1 MAAEPKAVPT
11 ERGASDEAEREEM
24 TIEIEDGDKKTN
36 EAEETVEEAKTDAA
50 ETSEAN
56 ESAAEQGESDADA
69 DVDAEE
75 PAEAGKPDG
84 DAPQDADADELMTKA
99 AEALKAATEE
109 AEKAK
114 AEAKEWQ
121 DKFMRLHAEWDTY
134 RRRTAEQRE
143 AEKARASEKL
153 VTGLLPVIDD
163 FERTIKYAEDNGEG
177 GLLDGV
183 RAVHTKFVDV
193 LVKDGVQV
201 IDPAGEAFDALQHQA
216 VATVPDD
223 VAFDETV
230 HEVYQK
236 GYKLG
241 EKVLRPAMVTVTTG
255 GPKRPKPDE
264 AEEE

>member
-1 MAAEPKAVPT
+1 MPADPNAAPT

-24 TIEIEDGDKKTN
+24 TIEIEDGDVEAKKVDET
-36 EAEETVEEAKTDAA
+36 AEE
-50 ETSEAN
+50 
-56 ESAAEQGESDADA
+56 
-69 DVDAEE
+69 
-75 PAEAGKPDG
+75 
-84 DAPQDADADELMTKA
+84 TKA
-99 AEALKAATEE
+99 AEAAQAEEPAAEE
-109 AEKAK
+109 AAAEAASDEAAEAEAEPAQDVESAEDAASRLQEEADKAK
-114 AEAKEWQ
+114 AEAKDWQ

-163 FERTIKYAEDNGEG
+163 FERTIKYATDNGET

-183 RAVHTKFVDV
+183 RAVHTKLVDV

-201 IDPAGEAFDALQHQA
+201 IDPAGEAFDALEHQA

-223 VAFDETV
+223 EAFDETV

-255 GPKRPKPDE
+255 GPKRPKEE
-264 AEEE
+264 ASEEE

>member
-1 MAAEPKAVPT
+1 MPADPNAAPT

-24 TIEIEDGDKKTN
+24 TIEIEDGDVEAKKVDET
-36 EAEETVEEAKTDAA
+36 AEE
-50 ETSEAN
+50 
-56 ESAAEQGESDADA
+56 
-69 DVDAEE
+69 
-75 PAEAGKPDG
+75 
-84 DAPQDADADELMTKA
+84 TKA
-99 AEALKAATEE
+99 AEAAQAEEPAAEE
-109 AEKAK
+109 AAAEAASDEAAEAEAEPAQDVESAEDAASKLQEEADKAK
-114 AEAKEWQ
+114 AEAKDWQ

-163 FERTIKYAEDNGEG
+163 FERTIKYATDNGET

-183 RAVHTKFVDV
+183 RAVHTKLVDV

-201 IDPAGEAFDALQHQA
+201 IDPAGEAFDALEHQA

-223 VAFDETV
+223 EAFDETV

-255 GPKRPKPDE
+255 GPKRPKEE
-264 AEEE
+264 ASEEE